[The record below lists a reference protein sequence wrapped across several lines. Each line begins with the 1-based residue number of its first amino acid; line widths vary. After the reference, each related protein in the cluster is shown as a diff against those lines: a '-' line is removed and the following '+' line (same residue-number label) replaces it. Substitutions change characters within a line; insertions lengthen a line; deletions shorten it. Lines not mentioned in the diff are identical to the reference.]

1 MIRLSR
7 LKVSRFVDLF
17 NLFNSN
23 AEQNTSYNSGTSF
36 LRPLNIIPP
45 RIARIAARGLLS
57 VSALQIRALNHKGHE
72 GHKEQRQALCG
83 LCVLC
88 GSKINSATRSKEQT
102 CAYGV
107 C

>member
-45 RIARIAARGLLS
+45 SDRQDR
-57 VSALQIRALNHKGHE
+57 RADYFLTAHCRLE
-72 GHKEQRQALCG
+72 L
-83 LCVLC
+83 
-88 GSKINSATRSKEQT
+88 
-102 CAYGV
+102 
-107 C
+107 